1 MNYKMKRILG
11 AFIVCIPIILV
22 FIKSSID
29 SGFVETSK
37 MFLSYIGFL
46 SICVALPVI
55 GLCMVLSSFLDES
68 MKENK
73 KSNEKEE

>member
-11 AFIVCIPIILV
+11 SFVVCIPVILV

-29 SGFVETSK
+29 SGIIETLK
-37 MFLSYIGFL
+37 MFLTYIGFL
-46 SICVALPVI
+46 SICVVLPVI
-55 GLCMVLSSFLDES
+55 GICMVLSSFLDES